1 MIFAQDR
8 DEANPHHEPFLAPGA
23 TNHPVALNRMRT
35 APPGRP
41 SVTRATARVASTL
54 HGRGGPIRCRGDP
67 CGRPGGALGVSLG
80 NLPAKRLRPL
90 RCLAPLCLEHRQR
103 PHFRHRLRAA
113 LHSQFAIDV
122 HDVLLDRV
130 HAQH

>member
-23 TNHPVALNRMRT
+23 TNHPMALNRMRT

-41 SVTRATARVASTL
+41 QGSPWW
-54 HGRGGPIRCRGDP
+54 GP
-67 CGRPGGALGVSLG
+67 GVSLG

-103 PHFRHRLRAA
+103 PHFRHRLHAV